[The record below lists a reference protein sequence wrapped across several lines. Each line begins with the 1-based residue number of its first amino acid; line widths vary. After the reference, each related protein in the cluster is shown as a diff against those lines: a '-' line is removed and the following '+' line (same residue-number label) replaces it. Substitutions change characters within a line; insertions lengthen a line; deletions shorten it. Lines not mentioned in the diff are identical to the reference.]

1 MDLAIGDI
9 LCVKLTGELVTVM
22 KLLSETNK
30 EVMVRRPV
38 VSHETGIKHELC
50 YFFPFELES
59 EEAHLQRDAQ
69 AMVLKYKVQ
78 RQLQKEMDKLEEEE
92 REANKPAG
100 VNPGL
105 LVN

>member
-1 MDLAIGDI
+1 MPIGDI
-9 LCVKLTGELVTVM
+9 FCLKLTGELVT
-22 KLLSETNK
+22 LLGYAPNGDFT
-30 EVMVRRPV
+30 VRRPV
-38 VSHETGIKHELC
+38 ISHKDGISHQVETFTQL
-50 YFFPFELES
+50 ELET
-59 EEAHLQRDAQ
+59 EEEHLQRDAQ
-69 AMVLKYKVQ
+69 AMILKFKVQ